1 MILAHA
7 VALAG
12 NIGAPEGLRLLARG
26 PLECFY
32 REREDAPQA
41 SESEVRSF
49 FTANQALFAQAD
61 ILEFRFPTVVYGLQE
76 LEEFVAHHEGTI
88 LSELNRLH
96 GLAQLAVYL
105 RKGPA
110 TTTEP
115 VKSGTE
121 YLQKKSAR
129 AREQI
134 EEIDAAR
141 VAAGTHLRDSVVQGN
156 RLLLLVPRQVAP
168 DVAQKIRANTG
179 LVVAGPFPPSA
190 FAKLLS

>member
-1 MILAHA
+1 MILAYA

-12 NIGAPEGLRLLARG
+12 TVGTSEGLSVLVRG
-26 PLECFY
+26 PLACFY

-41 SESEVRSF
+41 SENEVREF
-49 FTANQALFAQAD
+49 FTSNQSLFAQAD
-61 ILEFRFPTVVYGLQE
+61 ILEFRFPTVLHGIKE
-76 LEEFVAHHEGTI
+76 LEEFVSRHEAAV
-88 LSELNRLH
+88 LSELERLR
-96 GLAQLAVYL
+96 GLAQLTAYL
-105 RKGPA
+105 TKNSGVNDPA
-110 TTTEP
+110 R
-115 VKSGTE
+115 SGTE

-141 VAAGTHLRDSVVQGN
+141 VAAGTDLRDSVVHGN

-168 DVAQKIRANTG
+168 NVAQKILAHTG

>member
-12 NIGAPEGLRLLARG
+12 KIGAPEGLRVLARG

-32 REREDAPQA
+32 REREEAPQA
-41 SESEVRSF
+41 SESEVRAF
-49 FTANQALFAQAD
+49 FTANQALFVRFD
-61 ILEFRFPTVVYGLQE
+61 ILEFRFPTVVHGTQE
-76 LEEFVAHHEGTI
+76 LEEFLARHEAAI
-88 LSELNRLH
+88 LSELERLH

-121 YLQKKSAR
+121 YLQEKSAR

-141 VAAGTHLRDSVVQGN
+141 AAAGKDLRDSVLQGN

-168 DVAQKIRANTG
+168 DVAQTIRANTG

>member
-1 MILAHA
+1 MIVAYA

-12 NIGAPEGLRLLARG
+12 KIGAPEGLRVLARG

-32 REREDAPQA
+32 REREEAPQA
-41 SESEVRSF
+41 TESEVRSF
-49 FTANQALFAQAD
+49 FAANQALFAQSD
-61 ILEFRFPTVVYGLQE
+61 ILEFRFPTVVHGTNE
-76 LEEFVAHHEGTI
+76 LEEFLAPHEATI
-88 LSELNRLH
+88 LSELNRLL

-141 VAAGTHLRDSVVQGN
+141 VAAGTDLRDSVVQGN
-156 RLLLLVPRQVAP
+156 RLLLLVPRQVVP

>member
-1 MILAHA
+1 MILAYA

-12 NIGAPEGLRLLARG
+12 TVGAPEGLRVLVRG

-32 REREDAPQA
+32 RKREDTPQA
-41 SESEVRSF
+41 SEDEVREF
-49 FTANQALFAQAD
+49 FTANQSLFARAD
-61 ILEFRFPTVVYGLQE
+61 ILEFRFPTVLHGIKE
-76 LEEFVAHHEGTI
+76 LEGFVARHQAAI
-88 LSELNRLH
+88 LSELERLR
-96 GLAQLAVYL
+96 GLAQLTVYL
-105 RKGPA
+105 PKSA
-110 TTTEP
+110 TPGSEHAQ
-115 VKSGTE
+115 SGTE

-141 VAAGTHLRDSVVQGN
+141 AGAGSDLRDSLLQGN
-156 RLLLLVPRQVAP
+156 RLLLLVPRQLAP

-179 LVVAGPFPPSA
+179 LDVAGPFPPSA